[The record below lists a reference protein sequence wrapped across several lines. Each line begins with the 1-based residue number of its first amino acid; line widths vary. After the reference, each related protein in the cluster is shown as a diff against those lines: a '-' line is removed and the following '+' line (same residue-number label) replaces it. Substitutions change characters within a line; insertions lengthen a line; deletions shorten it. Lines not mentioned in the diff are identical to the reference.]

1 MATEAA
7 TPEGSDRP
15 DAGVAVTITPM
26 RRRHLPSVL
35 RIEGEVYPRPWSE
48 ELFLGEITYQSRSY
62 VVARVGP
69 DVVGYAG
76 LLVIADDGHLTTVAV
91 DSRWRRHAVASRM
104 VLELCRQ
111 AVGRGCNQLTLEV
124 RASNRGAQE
133 LYRHFGFA
141 PAGVRKGYYADDG
154 EDAIIMW
161 AHEVSS
167 HDYAE
172 RLDRMA
178 AAMPGSTVREGF
190 EPAAGR
196 TGHPSASDDKMGTS

>member
-1 MATEAA
+1 MPSDPRGDPAA
-7 TPEGSDRP
+7 ALD
-15 DAGVAVTITPM
+15 VTITPM

-48 ELFLGEITYQSRSY
+48 ELFLGEITYQSRAY

-69 DVVGYAG
+69 EVVGYAG
-76 LLVIADDGHLTTVAV
+76 LLVIADDGHITTVAV
-91 DSRWRRHAVASRM
+91 DPRWRRHAVASRM

-111 AVGRGCNQLTLEV
+111 AVERGCNQLTLEV

-161 AHEVSS
+161 AHEASS
-167 HDYAE
+167 DEYAQ
-172 RLDRMA
+172 RLASIA
-178 AAMPGSTVREGF
+178 ASLPGTTVREGF
-190 EPAAGR
+190 DASAPDG
-196 TGHPSASDDKMGTS
+196 GHPAGTDDKMETS